1 MRNVLAAI
9 LSVLV
14 LWTEPISAQSP
25 SVTPMRATAGTILT
39 FYSQSRLIPAATNPL
54 DTLPKGTVLRVKL
67 LDAIDSSADLD
78 GSAFHGILISP
89 LVDRK
94 KSIFVPENTEV
105 RGMLV
110 LLRNGSHPEGFRYEL
125 LLTSLILDGKVL
137 DLTASLNP
145 SIFDSNKP
153 ASPEKNVPE
162 SSVIAPG
169 SLRPPTSS
177 NKLNN

>member
-1 MRNVLAAI
+1 
-9 LSVLV
+9 
-14 LWTEPISAQSP
+14 
-25 SVTPMRATAGTILT
+25 
-39 FYSQSRLIPAATNPL
+39 
-54 DTLPKGTVLRVKL
+54 
-67 LDAIDSSADLD
+67 
-78 GSAFHGILISP
+78 
-89 LVDRK
+89 VDRK

-110 LLRNGSHPEGFRYEL
+110 LLRNRSHPEGFRYEL